1 MFKFGKTKLKQDES
15 GQALTEYILLMLIV
29 AGAFIAM
36 TALFRQQKVAD
47 ALSKPIQSDYVNAY
61 RFGHP
66 KAEEVDGAFK
76 KHPRLGDNGRNG
88 RIFISLGRPNK

>member
-1 MFKFGKTKLKQDES
+1 MFKSGKTENLES
-15 GQALTEYILLMLIV
+15 GQAITEYILLMAIV
-29 AGAFIAM
+29 ASAFLFM
-36 TALFRQQKVAD
+36 TAIFRQQKVAD

-66 KAEEVDGAFK
+66 KAEEADGTFK
-76 KHPRLGDNGRNG
+76 KHPRLGDNGKNG